1 MSPIPKPCLGCGRPT
16 RAGSRCP
23 PCAKTHGTRAGYTYA
38 EQRRRAEVVRQWRDL
53 HGDVCPGWRR
63 PAHPVVSPNVLTA
76 DHVHPVARGGAQTGQ
91 LTVLCRFCN
100 GAKGAR

>member
-23 PCAKTHGTRAGYTYA
+23 PCAKNHGTRAGYTWT
-38 EQRRRAEVVRQWRDL
+38 EQQRRAAVVRQWRAM
-53 HGDVCPGWRR
+53 HGDVCPGWQRR
-63 PAHPVVSPNVLTA
+63 AHTVVPPNVLTA
-76 DHVHPVARGGAQTGQ
+76 DHVRAVADGGAQSGP
-91 LTVLCRFCN
+91 LTVLCRSCN